1 MSRPLE
7 GLLVLEFCQ
16 FLAGPSA
23 GLKLADLGARVIKI
37 ERPGS
42 GDACRQLAIKNLFI
56 DNDSLLFHT
65 INRNKES
72 YAADLKNPE
81 DLQRVKQLIA
91 KADIMTHNFRPG
103 VMEKIGLDYASVQ
116 QINPKLIYGIVTG
129 YGNEGPWAKKPGQ
142 DLLVQSVSGLTFL
155 SGSALDGP
163 VPFGLSVSDIMCG
176 NHLAQG
182 ILAALI
188 KRAKT
193 NKGVLVEVSLLE
205 SILDVQFEVLT
216 TYLNDGGKLPGRSD
230 TKGSAHAY
238 LSAPY
243 GMYETVDGHIAL
255 AMGDLSNIT
264 SIIDCDI
271 TDLYADAGAAFT
283 NRDAIITRLAAT
295 FKTQSSAHW
304 LALLEQ
310 HGIWSAEVLD
320 YQSATA
326 LTNYQYLQIE
336 QHLDLGNNRQIKTTV
351 SPIRLNQQKL
361 FAAKAA
367 PILGMHNDNI
377 DREFDISDTV
387 SLQLVNKKL
396 I

>member
-1 MSRPLE
+1 MNRPLE

-42 GDACRQLAIKNLFI
+42 GDACRQLSIKNIFVEE
-56 DNDSLLFHT
+56 DSLLFHT

-81 DLQRVKQLIA
+81 DLAKLKQLIA

-103 VMEKIGLDYASVQ
+103 VMEKIGLDYQAVQ
-116 QINPKLIYGIVTG
+116 LINPQLIYGVVTG
-129 YGNEGPWAKKPGQ
+129 YGKEGPWAGKPGQ
-142 DLLVQSVSGLTFL
+142 DLLVQSVSGLTYL
-155 SGSALDGP
+155 SGSAIDGP

-182 ILAALI
+182 VMAALI

-205 SILDVQFEVLT
+205 SVLDVQFEVIT
-216 TYLNDGGKLPGRSD
+216 TYLNDGGKLPNRSQA
-230 TKGSAHAY
+230 KGSAHAY

-243 GMYETVDGHIAL
+243 GMYETADGYLAL
-255 AMGDLSNIT
+255 AMGSLPEICQL
-264 SIIDCDI
+264 IDCDI
-271 TDLYADAGAAFT
+271 TDLYTDSHSAFE
-283 NRDAIITRLAAT
+283 NRDLLIERLAET
-295 FKTQSSAHW
+295 FKKQPSRLW
-304 LALLEQ
+304 LERLER
-310 HGIWSAEVLD
+310 HGIWCAEVLN

-326 LTNYQYLQIE
+326 LNNYEYLQIE
-336 QHLDLGNNRQIKTTV
+336 QQLDLGNAKQIRTTV
-351 SPIRLNQQKL
+351 SPIRLDHEKL

-367 PILGMHNDNI
+367 PKLGFDTAAINN
-377 DREFDISDTV
+377 EFDI
-387 SLQLVNKKL
+387 N
-396 I
+396 

>member
-1 MSRPLE
+1 MNRPLE

-37 ERPGS
+37 ERPGT
-42 GDACRQLAIKNLFI
+42 GDACRQLSIKNIFV

-81 DLQRVKQLIA
+81 DLAKLKQLIS

-103 VMEKIGLDYASVQ
+103 VMEKIGLEYPSVQ
-116 QINPKLIYGIVTG
+116 LINPKLIYGVVTG
-129 YGNEGPWAKKPGQ
+129 YGNEGPWAHKPGQ
-142 DLLVQSVSGLTFL
+142 DLLVQSVSGLTYL
-155 SGSALDGP
+155 SGSAIDGP

-182 ILAALI
+182 VIAALI

-193 NKGVLVEVSLLE
+193 GKGVLVEVSLLE
-205 SILDVQFEVLT
+205 SVVDVQFEVLT
-216 TYLNDGGKLPGRSD
+216 TYLSDGGKLPNRSLA
-230 TKGSAHAY
+230 KGSAHAY

-243 GMYETVDGHIAL
+243 GMYETADGHIAL
-255 AMGDLSNIT
+255 AMGSLGLISQVIG
-264 SIIDCDI
+264 CDI
-271 TDLYADAGAAFT
+271 SDLFTDAHSAFE
-283 NRDAIITRLAAT
+283 NRDQLITRLAAS
-295 FKTQSSAHW
+295 FKQQSSKLW
-304 LALLEQ
+304 LELLEG

-326 LTNYQYLQIE
+326 LANYKYLQIE
-336 QHLDLGNNRQIKTTV
+336 QNLELANGKQIRTTV
-351 SPIRLNQQKL
+351 SPIRLDHEKL

-367 PILGMHNDNI
+367 PGLGFDTTAINN
-377 DREFDISDTV
+377 EFDI
-387 SLQLVNKKL
+387 N
-396 I
+396 

>member
-1 MSRPLE
+1 MNRPLE

-42 GDACRQLAIKNLFI
+42 GDACRQLSIKNIFI
-56 DNDSLLFHT
+56 AEDSLLFHT

-81 DLQRVKQLIA
+81 DLAKLKQLIA

-103 VMEKIGLDYASVQ
+103 VMEKIGLDYAAVQ
-116 QINPKLIYGIVTG
+116 VINPKLIYGVVTG
-129 YGNEGPWAKKPGQ
+129 YGNEGPWASKPGQ

-155 SGSALDGP
+155 SGTAIDGP

-182 ILAALI
+182 IMAALI

-216 TYLNDGGKLPGRSD
+216 TYLNDGGKLPNRSIA
-230 TKGSAHAY
+230 KGSAHAY

-243 GMYETVDGHIAL
+243 GMYETQDGHIAL
-255 AMGDLSNIT
+255 AMGSLPDICLVIG
-264 SIIDCDI
+264 CDI
-271 TDLYADAGAAFT
+271 ANLYIDANSGFE
-283 NRDAIITRLAAT
+283 NRDQLINRLAET
-295 FKTQSSAHW
+295 FKKQSSKQW
-304 LALLEQ
+304 LDLLDS
-310 HGIWSAEVLD
+310 HGFWSAEVLD

-326 LTNYQYLQIE
+326 LKNYEYLQIE
-336 QHLDLGNNRQIKTTV
+336 QQLDLGNGKQIRTTA
-351 SPIRLNQQKL
+351 SPIRLDHQKL

-367 PILGMHNDNI
+367 PGLGFDTATINK
-377 DREFDISDTV
+377 EFEI
-387 SLQLVNKKL
+387 N
-396 I
+396 